1 MRYVTLI
8 MLLIMPLSMLMGY
21 ELLKLV
27 DTPTAGILQQGEVQ
41 VSAKAYRSNGILAG
55 SSVGILPRFMFGIS
69 YGGENLVGSDK
80 PFWHERVEVNAKYR
94 IIDEGTSMPAI
105 AVGFD
110 TQGHGEYHKSLKR
123 FDIKSKGFYA
133 VASKNF
139 LLYGNLGLHGGAN
152 YSLEVKDKQDN
163 INFFIGADKTIGEN
177 LHLLLDY
184 DLALNDQ
191 KAKASVEE
199 ESDFWK
205 RRGYGYLNLALYL
218 KFTDFVAVKFLAYDV
233 LENNKLTNG
242 ADRAIIID
250 YNMKF

>member
-21 ELLKLV
+21 ELLELV

-41 VSAKAYRSNGILAG
+41 VYAKAYRSNGILAG
-55 SSVGILPRFMFGIS
+55 SSVGIFPRFMFGIS
-69 YGGENLVGSDK
+69 YGGENLVGNDK

-94 IIDEGTSMPAI
+94 LIDEDASMPAI
-105 AVGFD
+105 TVGFD
-110 TQGHGEYHKSLKR
+110 TQGHGEYHNSLKR
-123 FDIKSKGFYA
+123 FDIKSKGFYS

-139 LLYGNLGLHGGAN
+139 LLYGNLGFHGGVN

-163 INFFIGADKTIGEN
+163 LNFFIGADKTIGEN

-191 KAKASVEE
+191 KAKASVEA

>member
-21 ELLKLV
+21 ELLELV

-41 VSAKAYRSNGILAG
+41 VYAKAYRSNGILAG
-55 SSVGILPRFMFGIS
+55 SSVGIFPRFMFGIS
-69 YGGENLVGSDK
+69 YGGENLVGNDK

-94 IIDEGTSMPAI
+94 LIDEDASMPAI
-105 AVGFD
+105 TVGFD
-110 TQGHGEYHKSLKR
+110 TQGHGEYHNSLKR
-123 FDIKSKGFYA
+123 FDIKSKGFYS

-139 LLYGNLGLHGGAN
+139 LLYGNLGFHGGVN
-152 YSLEVKDKQDN
+152 YSLEVKDNQDN
-163 INFFIGADKTIGEN
+163 LNFFIGADKTIGEN

-191 KAKASVEE
+191 KAKASVEA